1 MNFKR
6 LSQQAKRLID
16 RRGGTDSLKEDA
28 AELRDIARSEGS
40 MSEKAKAAAGAVK
53 EPGARQEPAPA
64 EAALAEPAPAEPPHD
79 QPRPT
84 P

>member
-1 MNFKR
+1 
-6 LSQQAKRLID
+6 
-16 RRGGTDSLKEDA
+16 
-28 AELRDIARSEGS
+28 

-64 EAALAEPAPAEPPHD
+64 EAAPAEPPHD

>member
-6 LSQQAKRLID
+6 LSEQAKRLINK
-16 RRGGTDSLKEDA
+16 RGGTDSLKEDA
-28 AELRDIARSEGS
+28 AELRDIARGKGS
-40 MSEKAKAAAGAVK
+40 MSEKAKAAADAVK

-64 EAALAEPAPAEPPHD
+64 EPSPAEPAPAESPQD

-84 P
+84 Q